1 MWGKRSPGAVL
12 PADLTKILR
21 TFRGLTHVMETS
33 GKRAIEKNSLV
44 KKVAQFDLET
54 VLGFSGEGG

>member
-1 MWGKRSPGAVL
+1 
-12 PADLTKILR
+12 
-21 TFRGLTHVMETS
+21 METS